1 MQKSSKFYFSFI
13 YIPFDRA
20 WKVGQKYIIFKST
33 GPCFTGKK
41 SKDYESVKNGSKQLK
56 NEFLSEIFKFF
67 VIYISVIF

>member
-20 WKVGQKYIIFKST
+20 WKVGHKYIIFKST